1 MILILIW
8 AVLKVPGE
16 WWSSYWRQTSK
27 ALTTYDSDN
36 MNNCFFF
43 FSQGVSV
50 GMGMTGMK
58 DTLLAGDA
66 LDKRVSEIVKN
77 QVWRA
82 RAENE
87 KRQDSVILV
96 LKKLFTWL
104 QSTFVVKKFNLNLIW
119 VEQSNLIVT

>member
-27 ALTTYDSDN
+27 AFTTYNNDN
-36 MNNCFFF
+36 MNITVLF
-43 FSQGVSV
+43 QGVSV

-77 QVWRA
+77 QVWRL
-82 RAENE
+82 EE
-87 KRQDSVILV
+87 KM
-96 LKKLFTWL
+96 KKSKTQWF
-104 QSTFVVKKFNLNLIW
+104 
-119 VEQSNLIVT
+119 

>member
-1 MILILIW
+1 
-8 AVLKVPGE
+8 
-16 WWSSYWRQTSK
+16 
-27 ALTTYDSDN
+27 
-36 MNNCFFF
+36 
-43 FSQGVSV
+43 
-50 GMGMTGMK
+50 MGMTGMK

-82 RAENE
+82 RGENE

-104 QSTFVVKKFNLNLIW
+104 QSTFEAQKFNLNLIW
-119 VEQSNLIVT
+119 VEQSNVIVT